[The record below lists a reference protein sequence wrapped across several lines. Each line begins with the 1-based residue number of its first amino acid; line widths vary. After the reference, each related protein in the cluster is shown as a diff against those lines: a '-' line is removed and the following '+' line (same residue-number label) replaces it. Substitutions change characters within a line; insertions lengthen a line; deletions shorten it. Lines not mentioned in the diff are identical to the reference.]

1 MRWQY
6 YWLFRSI
13 RHSNNKL
20 LATISFPDVNQC
32 GKQVHKT
39 LVQQSWRVGQRN
51 RATVNLNKSFEHV
64 FIGKIQV
71 ESSLIG
77 CMNCDQPSEHPNSRD
92 RPGDVPL
99 ELPRL
104 STGRMSLGLSGSVP
118 GTLQCYKIF
127 MEIWKFLWYLENM
140 LSKRIVQ
147 YIELTGFSG
156 TFRKRSWDVT
166 FVLRRQTTTHLRT
179 WLLQKC

>member
-1 MRWQY
+1 M
-6 YWLFRSI
+6 
-13 RHSNNKL
+13 
-20 LATISFPDVNQC
+20 
-32 GKQVHKT
+32 
-39 LVQQSWRVGQRN
+39 
-51 RATVNLNKSFEHV
+51 NLNKSFEHV

-77 CMNCDQPSEHPNSRD
+77 CMNCDQPSEHPKSRD

-166 FVLRRQTTTHLRT
+166 MLQDLLGDLKIYLELGKHAFKTNRSVYRT
-179 WLLQKC
+179 DGCLWDFPEAFLGR